1 MSDEI
6 IWMSAAVAISVAL
19 LVWAVFEIGVT
30 GLTRYKETF
39 TSQADVKLR
48 ELFLFIDPS
57 RLYALNFV
65 LLVFGGCVVWV
76 VTGSFVLVLP
86 VVFVLSLIPRFV
98 LQHMRQSRLDKFEQ
112 QLPDA
117 LLMLAS
123 GMRAGASLTI
133 STQQLV
139 RESEAPIAQEFELM
153 LREQRLG
160 VALDAALENL
170 LARVPLQSLSLVV
183 AAMRI
188 ANETGGGLAEALDRA
203 AQTLRSKMAM
213 EGKIKALTAQG
224 KMQAWVVGMLPI
236 SLIYVLSK
244 MEPEAMEKLWTTPIG
259 YATLAAIAILEFFG
273 IVLIRKIVAVDV

>member
-39 TSQADVKLR
+39 TSQANVKLR

-224 KMQAWVVGMLPI
+224 KMQAWVVGMLPLT
-236 SLIYVLSK
+236 LIYVLSK

-259 YATLAAIAILEFFG
+259 YGTLAAIAILEFFG

>member
-1 MSDEI
+1 MSGEI
-6 IWMSAAVAISVAL
+6 ILMSVAVAISMTL
-19 LVWAVFEIGVT
+19 LVWVVFEIGVT
-30 GLTRYKETF
+30 GLARYKETF
-39 TSQADVKLR
+39 TSQANVKLR

-65 LLVFGGCVVWV
+65 LLVLGGCVVWV

-98 LQHMRQSRLDKFEQ
+98 LQRMRQSRLDKFEQ

-133 STQQLV
+133 ATQQLV
-139 RESEAPIAQEFELM
+139 REAEAPIAQEFELM

-160 VALDAALENL
+160 VALDPALENL
-170 LARVPLQSLSLVV
+170 LTRVPLQSLSLVV

-244 MEPEAMEKLWTTPIG
+244 MEPGAVEKLWTTPIG
-259 YATLAAIAILEFFG
+259 YGTLAAIAILEFFG

>member
-1 MSDEI
+1 MSGEI
-6 IWMSAAVAISVAL
+6 ILMSAAVAISMTL
-19 LVWAVFEIGVT
+19 LVWVVFEIGVT
-30 GLTRYKETF
+30 GLARYKETF
-39 TSQADVKLR
+39 TSQANVKLR

-65 LLVFGGCVVWV
+65 LLVLGGCVVWV

-98 LQHMRQSRLDKFEQ
+98 LQRMRQSRLDKFEQ

-133 STQQLV
+133 ATQQLV

-160 VALDAALENL
+160 VALDPALENL
-170 LARVPLQSLSLVV
+170 LTRVPLQSLSLVV

-259 YATLAAIAILEFFG
+259 YGTLAAIAILEFFG

>member
-1 MSDEI
+1 MSTEI
-6 IWMSAAVAISVAL
+6 IWMSAAVAISMAL
-19 LVWAVFEIGVT
+19 FVWAVFEIGVT
-30 GLTRYKETF
+30 GLARYRETF
-39 TSQADVKLR
+39 TSQANVKLR

-123 GMRAGASLTI
+123 GMRAGASLTM

-160 VALDAALENL
+160 VALDTALENL

-224 KMQAWVVGMLPI
+224 KMQAWVVGMLPLT
-236 SLIYVLSK
+236 LIYVLSK

-259 YATLAAIAILEFFG
+259 YGTLAAIAILEFFG

>member
-1 MSDEI
+1 MSGEI
-6 IWMSAAVAISVAL
+6 ILMSVAVAISMTL
-19 LVWAVFEIGVT
+19 LVWVVFEIGVT
-30 GLTRYKETF
+30 GLARYKETF
-39 TSQADVKLR
+39 TSQANVKLR

-65 LLVFGGCVVWV
+65 LLVLGGCVVWV

-98 LQHMRQSRLDKFEQ
+98 LQRMRQSRLDKFEQ

-117 LLMLAS
+117 MLMLAS

-133 STQQLV
+133 ATQQLV

-160 VALDAALENL
+160 VALDPALENL
-170 LARVPLQSLSLVV
+170 LTRVPLQSLSLVV

-259 YATLAAIAILEFFG
+259 YGTLAAIAILEFFG

>member
-1 MSDEI
+1 VSTEI
-6 IWMSAAVAISVAL
+6 IWMSAAVAISMAL
-19 LVWAVFEIGVT
+19 FVWAVFEIGVT
-30 GLTRYKETF
+30 GLARYRETF
-39 TSQADVKLR
+39 TSQANVKLR

-123 GMRAGASLTI
+123 GMRAGASLTM

-160 VALDAALENL
+160 VALDTALENL

-224 KMQAWVVGMLPI
+224 KMQAWVVGMLPLT
-236 SLIYVLSK
+236 LIYVLSK

-259 YATLAAIAILEFFG
+259 YGTLAAIAILEFFG

>member
-1 MSDEI
+1 VSDEI

-39 TSQADVKLR
+39 TSQANVKLR

-224 KMQAWVVGMLPI
+224 KMQAWVVGMLPLT
-236 SLIYVLSK
+236 LIYVLSK

-259 YATLAAIAILEFFG
+259 YGTLAAIAILEFFG

>member
-1 MSDEI
+1 MSTEI
-6 IWMSAAVAISVAL
+6 IWMSAAVAISMAL
-19 LVWAVFEIGVT
+19 FVWAVFEIGVT
-30 GLTRYKETF
+30 GLARYRETF
-39 TSQADVKLR
+39 TSQANVKLR

-123 GMRAGASLTI
+123 GMRAGASLTM

-160 VALDAALENL
+160 VALDTALENL

-259 YATLAAIAILEFFG
+259 YGTLAAIAILEFFG

>member
-1 MSDEI
+1 MSAEI
-6 IWMSAAVAISVAL
+6 IWMSAAVAISMAL
-19 LVWAVFEIGVT
+19 FVWAVFEIGVT
-30 GLTRYKETF
+30 GLARYRETF
-39 TSQADVKLR
+39 TSQANVKLR

-123 GMRAGASLTI
+123 GMRAGASLTM

-160 VALDAALENL
+160 VALDTALENL

-224 KMQAWVVGMLPI
+224 KMQAWVVGMLPLT
-236 SLIYVLSK
+236 LIYVLSK

-259 YATLAAIAILEFFG
+259 YGTLAAIAILEFFG

>member
-1 MSDEI
+1 
-6 IWMSAAVAISVAL
+6 MSAAVAISMAL
-19 LVWAVFEIGVT
+19 FVWAVFEIGVT
-30 GLTRYKETF
+30 GLARYRETF
-39 TSQADVKLR
+39 TSQANVKLR

-123 GMRAGASLTI
+123 GMRAGASLTM

-160 VALDAALENL
+160 VALDTALENL

-224 KMQAWVVGMLPI
+224 KMQAWVVGMLPLT
-236 SLIYVLSK
+236 LIYVLSK

-259 YATLAAIAILEFFG
+259 YGTLAAIAILEFFG

>member
-1 MSDEI
+1 VNEEI
-6 IWMSAAVAISVAL
+6 IWMSAAVAMSTAL

-30 GLTRYKETF
+30 GLARYKETF
-39 TSQADVKLR
+39 TSQANVKLR

-65 LLVFGGCVVWV
+65 LLVLGGCVAWV
-76 VTGSFVLVLP
+76 VTGSFVMVLP

-98 LQHMRQSRLDKFEQ
+98 LQRMRQSRLDKFEQ

-123 GMRAGASLTI
+123 GLRAGASLTI
-133 STQQLV
+133 ATQQLV

-160 VALDAALENL
+160 VALDPALENL

-259 YATLAAIAILEFFG
+259 YGTLAAIAILEFFG